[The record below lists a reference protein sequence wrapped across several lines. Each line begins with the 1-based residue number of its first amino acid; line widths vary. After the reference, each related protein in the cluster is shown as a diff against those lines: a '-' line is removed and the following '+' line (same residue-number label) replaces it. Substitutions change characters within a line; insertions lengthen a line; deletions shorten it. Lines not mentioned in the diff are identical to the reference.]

1 MNVVGGESNSGQQR
15 QTGGR
20 SRRRNVADLTNA
32 RSREAELI
40 NKPATTSAAAMSVT
54 IVVDDED
61 DDVLVSSPRSFAQAK
76 SNLVRLQPRRLP
88 RQTRVQV
95 QDDPLELRLG
105 PGGPSAFRIRSM
117 TQFSGT
123 PPLPVRRGRPV
134 RPTIDL
140 TTPSK
145 ASLGDDCVVLP
156 DKPLFDKAQSR
167 KRKEIAR
174 VEPPKE
180 VEKEK
185 ELKLMCA
192 ICLDSMKMES
202 STVCG
207 HIFCQSCIRGAISA
221 QKKCPTCRRKLAMK
235 DVHRIYIQ
243 SGVK

>member
-1 MNVVGGESNSGQQR
+1 M
-15 QTGGR
+15 
-20 SRRRNVADLTNA
+20 
-32 RSREAELI
+32 I
-40 NKPATTSAAAMSVT
+40 NIGKAMSKYT
-54 IVVDDED
+54 ASQKSF
-61 DDVLVSSPRSFAQAK
+61 LVSELVFSSP
-76 SNLVRLQPRRLP
+76 
-88 RQTRVQV
+88 
-95 QDDPLELRLG
+95 
-105 PGGPSAFRIRSM
+105 
-117 TQFSGT
+117 
-123 PPLPVRRGRPV
+123 
-134 RPTIDL
+134 
-140 TTPSK
+140 
-145 ASLGDDCVVLP
+145 VVKQWALMI
-156 DKPLFDKAQSR
+156 LWTLLIVLQSR
-167 KRKEIAR
+167 KRKEIAQ